1 MREARALLAPA
12 ALLLAVACQ
21 PWAPARKAAPVVYG
35 PWEEGLT
42 LAFEDPSQSQPERSS
57 DRLQVRVARSS
68 IAPGSPRVVQL
79 DLTSLRSHMSLLVR
93 HQDGGIAL
101 LGDDGQVMAQT
112 LPPGFP
118 ATTAWD
124 DRGVHYRV
132 LGRATWE
139 GAALLPAT
147 SDPVGVWVEAQPPKG
162 PRRRTLYLP
171 NLGEVESLEER
182 DGGWV
187 TINRLVARGFVD
199 LPPAPLPGPLP
210 GQRP

>member
-1 MREARALLAPA
+1 MRPVSALLAPA
-12 ALLLAVACQ
+12 VLLLAVACHLG
-21 PWAPARKAAPVVYG
+21 APAHPAAPVYG

-42 LAFEDPSQSQPERSS
+42 LAFEDPSLPQPGRSA
-57 DRLQVRVARSS
+57 DRLQVRVARSA

-79 DLTSLRSHMSLLVR
+79 DLSSLRSHMSLLAR
-93 HQDGGIAL
+93 YQDGGIAL
-101 LGDDGQVMAQT
+101 LGEDGKVLAQT

-118 ATTAWD
+118 ATAAWD

-132 LGRATWE
+132 VGRATWE

-171 NLGEVESLEER
+171 NLGEVESQEER
-182 DGGWV
+182 AGAWV
-187 TINRLVARGFVD
+187 TVNRLVARGFVD